1 VLTQDPTADTAG
13 FRLSPQQEQLW
24 RGEPDGPRLVAQG
37 VIDIS
42 AADPPAVRSALGRIV
57 ARHEIL
63 RTTFARQ
70 PGVKLP
76 AQVIHDELQPDWTEI
91 SVATDAEL
99 AELVARDAASPFDL
113 VRGPIVRGTLV
124 EHDGSR
130 RLLVTLPSVCA
141 DAPTIAIVAEELRT
155 LLAGAEPSP
164 SEPLQY
170 ADYAEWRSESLRED
184 DATPAAW
191 DFDELPPSPRLPD
204 VRDDDAVLRVP
215 VALVTA
221 DADRGAAA
229 CNVDTA
235 VFLEACWHAC
245 IARLTGDDEV
255 VVGAVL
261 DGRTHDELEGA
272 AGPFSQVFP
281 LETTIDVTTTVAE
294 LVDGVGRGR
303 ARLARSQNSADGA
316 TLEEA
321 AARCAIGFSAVGPAA
336 GAGLE
341 RVTGAP
347 APFVAEL
354 SWLADGDRSQAELRI
369 AADADAAGLVAGTLA
384 AVVAAAAADTSLAV
398 LDLPLSLDDA
408 PGTTLSVFF
417 GPPSLAPDAT
427 AADLFEQRAGLH
439 PDRIALVAS
448 GIALSYAELNAR
460 ANQVAHRL
468 RSIGVGS
475 GANVG
480 LCLERS
486 AHSIVAV
493 LGTLKAGG
501 AYVPLNVEHPAARL
515 VHQLTESEAAVLLA
529 ETSVADRLP
538 DFGGTTI
545 LLDDDSTG
553 LAAEPDGNAPPSG
566 SGPDDLA
573 YVMYTS
579 GSTGTP
585 KGVGVTNAN
594 LVNYTTAILD
604 RLGIAEEGAVFA
616 AVSALSTDLG
626 NTSIFPSLLGG
637 GTLHLVSPAESI
649 DGALFAAYLEAHP
662 IDVLKITPSLLR
674 ALVAGAEVES
684 VLPRRW
690 LVLGGEALSWQFVDR
705 LTRAGATC
713 RILNHYGPT
722 ETTIGTCTFEPGAGE
737 RHGDTVPVGAPLS
750 GTRAYI
756 LDRALRPLPAGIPGE
771 LAIGG
776 AGVARGYV
784 GRPDQTAASF
794 PADPVGGAGRI
805 YRTGDR
811 ARALP
816 DGNIEFLG
824 RLDDQVKIRGYR
836 VEPGEIEAALALHP
850 SVREC
855 AVVARKGAD
864 DELELVAYLVG
875 GDASP
880 EELQSFLR
888 ESLPAY
894 MVPQRFARLDA
905 LPFTPSGK
913 IDRRAL
919 PDPGESDRAVEY
931 VAPRTPLEEGL
942 AEIWQELLG
951 VERVGVNDDFFA
963 LGGHSL
969 LATQAVIRIR
979 NAFAEIPLHS
989 LFNAPTVAGLAEAIV
1004 NAELE
1009 AGEASVPSG
1018 GAAA

>member
-1 VLTQDPTADTAG
+1 MLTQDPTADTAG

-42 AADPPAVRSALGRIV
+42 AADPPAVRSALERIV

-70 PGVKLP
+70 AGVKLP
-76 AQVIHDELQPDWTEI
+76 AQVIHDELQPDWTEVSI
-91 SVATDAEL
+91 ATDAEL
-99 AELVARDAASPFDL
+99 AELVARDAATAFDL

-130 RLLVTLPSVCA
+130 RLLVALPSVCA
-141 DAPTIAIVAEELRT
+141 DAPTIAIVAEELRM

-170 ADYAEWRSESLRED
+170 ADYAEWRSEALRDD

-215 VALVTA
+215 VAVVSA

-294 LVDGVGRGR
+294 LVDRVSRGR
-303 ARLARSQNSADGA
+303 ARLDRSQNSADGA
-316 TLEEA
+316 ILEAA
-321 AARCAIGFSAVGPAA
+321 AARCTIGFSAVEPAA

-341 RVTGAP
+341 LVTGAP

-369 AADADAAGLVAGTLA
+369 AADLHAAGLVAGALA
-384 AVVAAAAADTSLAV
+384 AVVAAAAADTSLAI

-408 PGTTLSVFF
+408 PGTTLSVFS
-417 GPPSLAPDAT
+417 GLPSLAPNAT
-427 AADLFEQRAGLH
+427 AADLFEQQAGLH

-448 GIALSYAELNAR
+448 GIALSYAELNAQ

-468 RSIGVGS
+468 RSLGVGP
-475 GANVG
+475 GTNVG
-480 LCLERS
+480 LCFERS

-538 DFGGTTI
+538 DFAGTAI

-553 LAAEPDGNAPPSG
+553 LAAEPDGNAPTVRTRPGRSRLRHVHLGVDGNAQGRRRDAREPRELHDGDPRSPWHRPRRAPS
-566 SGPDDLA
+566 SPPSRRSA
-573 YVMYTS
+573 PTS
-579 GSTGTP
+579 ATR
-585 KGVGVTNAN
+585 A
-594 LVNYTTAILD
+594 
-604 RLGIAEEGAVFA
+604 
-616 AVSALSTDLG
+616 
-626 NTSIFPSLLGG
+626 IFPSLLGG
-637 GTLHLVSPAESI
+637 GDAASRVARRVDRRRRASPPML
-649 DGALFAAYLEAHP
+649 DAHP
-662 IDVLKITPSLLR
+662 IDVLKITPVAPAR
-674 ALVAGAEVES
+674 AARRRRQSES

-690 LVLGGEALSWQFVDR
+690 LVVGGEAFTWDLVDR
-705 LTRAGATC
+705 LTRAGAAC

-722 ETTIGTCTFEPGAGE
+722 ETTIGWCTFEPRDAGE
-737 RHGDTVPVGAPLS
+737 RHGDTVPSAARSQGHARI
-750 GTRAYI
+750 RAR
-756 LDRALRPLPAGIPGE
+756 RAARSRPL
-771 LAIGG
+771 
-776 AGVARGYV
+776 R
-784 GRPDQTAASF
+784 
-794 PADPVGGAGRI
+794 GAGRAGHRRRRRGARLRRTPRSDARAVPRRPRRAALARM

-811 ARALP
+811 ARASP
-816 DGNIEFLG
+816 DGSVEFLG
-824 RLDDQVKIRGYR
+824 RARRPGQDPRLPRRARRDRGR
-836 VEPGEIEAALALHP
+836 ARRRHPRRREAP
-850 SVREC
+850 SWR
-855 AVVARKGAD
+855 ASGAA
-864 DELELVAYLVG
+864 EASSRWSRIVVG
-875 GDASP
+875 GDASTRASSRRSSASRC
-880 EELQSFLR
+880 LSTWSLR
-888 ESLPAY
+888 GSS
-894 MVPQRFARLDA
+894 
-905 LPFTPSGK
+905 PSM
-913 IDRRAL
+913 RCR
-919 PDPGESDRAVEY
+919 
-931 VAPRTPLEEGL
+931 
-942 AEIWQELLG
+942 
-951 VERVGVNDDFFA
+951 
-963 LGGHSL
+963 
-969 LATQAVIRIR
+969 
-979 NAFAEIPLHS
+979 
-989 LFNAPTVAGLAEAIV
+989 
-1004 NAELE
+1004 
-1009 AGEASVPSG
+1009 
-1018 GAAA
+1018 

>member
-1 VLTQDPTADTAG
+1 MLTQDPTADTAG

-42 AADPPAVRSALGRIV
+42 AADPPAIRSALERIV

-91 SVATDAEL
+91 SVRSDAEL
-99 AELVARDAASPFDL
+99 AELVARDAATPFDL
-113 VRGPIVRGTLV
+113 ARGPIVRGTLV

-130 RLLVTLPSVCA
+130 RLLITLPSVCA
-141 DAPTIAIVAEELRT
+141 DAPTIAIVAEELRM

-215 VALVTA
+215 VALVSA

-281 LETTIDVTTTVAE
+281 LETAIDVTTTVAE
-294 LVDGVGRGR
+294 LVDRVSRGR
-303 ARLARSQNSADGA
+303 ARLDRSQNSADGA
-316 TLEEA
+316 TLEAA
-321 AARCAIGFSAVGPAA
+321 AARCTIGFSAVEPAA

-341 RVTGAP
+341 LVTGAP
-347 APFVAEL
+347 TPFVAEL

-369 AADADAAGLVAGTLA
+369 AADVHAAGLVAGALA

-427 AADLFEQRAGLH
+427 AADLFEQQAGLH

-448 GIALSYAELNAR
+448 GVALSYAELNAR

-468 RSIGVGS
+468 RSLGVGP

-480 LCLERS
+480 LCFERS

-538 DFGGTTI
+538 DFGGTVI

-705 LTRAGATC
+705 LSRAAPAAGSS
-713 RILNHYGPT
+713 I
-722 ETTIGTCTFEPGAGE
+722 TTARRRRRSARARSRPALVNARRHRARRAPVSGTC
-737 RHGDTVPVGAPLS
+737 
-750 GTRAYI
+750 AYI

-794 PADPVGGAGRI
+794 PADPVGGAGAHLPDRRPGA
-805 YRTGDR
+805 RTARRQHRVPRAAGRPGEDPRLPRRARRDRGCTRTPSIGSRVRRRGTQGRRRR
-811 ARALP
+811 ARARRVSSSAATRRPRSSRRFSASRSLRTWCRR
-816 DGNIEFLG
+816 GSRGSMRFRSRRAG
-824 RLDDQVKIRGYR
+824 RST
-836 VEPGEIEAALALHP
+836 AARCP
-850 SVREC
+850 IP
-855 AVVARKGAD
+855 
-864 DELELVAYLVG
+864 
-875 GDASP
+875 ASP
-880 EELQSFLR
+880 SAPSSTWRR
-888 ESLPAY
+888 ERPSKRGW
-894 MVPQRFARLDA
+894 QR
-905 LPFTPSGK
+905 SG
-913 IDRRAL
+913 R
-919 PDPGESDRAVEY
+919 SC
-931 VAPRTPLEEGL
+931 
-942 AEIWQELLG
+942 W
-951 VERVGVNDDFFA
+951 
-963 LGGHSL
+963 
-969 LATQAVIRIR
+969 
-979 NAFAEIPLHS
+979 
-989 LFNAPTVAGLAEAIV
+989 
-1004 NAELE
+1004 
-1009 AGEASVPSG
+1009 ASS
-1018 GAAA
+1018 ASA